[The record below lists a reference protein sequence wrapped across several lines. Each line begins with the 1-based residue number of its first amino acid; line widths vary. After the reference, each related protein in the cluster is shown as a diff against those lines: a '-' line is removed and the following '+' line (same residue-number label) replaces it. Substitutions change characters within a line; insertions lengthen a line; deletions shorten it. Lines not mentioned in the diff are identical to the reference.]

1 MVYWTPEGI
10 VNIISSSF
18 LFVLVII
25 LQISPRT
32 NKILSVKYLA
42 LSFLFAS
49 IFSFL
54 VFFSIL
60 FLSEMITIVY
70 NLMLIGVA
78 LFFVI
83 GLNYIM
89 KDRIFSTNLLIA
101 LILSALLVYA
111 AFQSPVVKL
120 ITVDGYYS
128 TIVVGYFSLFSD
140 LLSALILLNAFYWGL
155 KTLLYC
161 PPIIK
166 TKAKIFFIGT
176 TIMSIATLFCYFLN
190 FFFPIFLII
199 YPIVFSLGISIFTIN
214 IIFEPKLLYILPF
227 ELNRILVKDREGF
240 PLFDHDWSESNIS
253 DNIFSGFISAV
264 QIMSKEVIDK
274 GGILDII
281 LSDGILILRESE
293 FISVGLVASKP
304 SKLLRKSLINFSDEF
319 ETKFMKLL
327 NTKCREI
334 NKYDEAYLLID
345 KYFSNFPSKLVSSKD
360 SPLYLTMKYKEIP
373 PELDNE
379 LKKIF
384 SNNNEYEAMKKEF
397 LKYPESMIENFLKFY
412 EENKD
417 KIPYKDDKILEN
429 KNS

>member
-1 MVYWTPEGI
+1 MVYWSPEGI
-10 VNIISSSF
+10 VNIISGSF

-32 NKILSVKYLA
+32 KKILSVKYLA

-49 IFSFL
+49 VFSFL
-54 VFFSIL
+54 ISFSIL
-60 FLSEMITIVY
+60 FLSKFITIVY

-89 KDRIFSTNLLIA
+89 KDRIFSTNLLIV
-101 LILSALLVYA
+101 LILSALFVYT
-111 AFQSPVVKL
+111 AFQSPVVKV

-128 TIVVGYFSLFSD
+128 TILVGYFSLFSD

-176 TIMSIATLFCYFLN
+176 TIMSIATLLSYLLN
-190 FFFPIFLII
+190 YFFPIFLII
-199 YPIVFSLGISIFTIN
+199 YPIVFSLGISIFTLT

-253 DNIFSGFISAV
+253 DNIFSGFINAV

-334 NKYDEAYLLID
+334 NKYDEAYLLLD

-360 SPLYLTMKYKEIP
+360 SPLYLT
-373 PELDNE
+373 
-379 LKKIF
+379 
-384 SNNNEYEAMKKEF
+384 NEYEEMKKEF
-397 LKYPESMIENFLKFY
+397 LKYPESMIGDFLKFY